1 MKRKN
6 LILSLFF
13 GSIFITSIEHL
24 ESAHFFNSYKKEIF
38 SHQELTL
45 PIAFGEASGKTF
57 KEREE
62 ECITSAK
69 RSIDFFK
76 RELIMKEDNLES
88 TEKTKNKIKNIK
100 NIIRMLWQNKSFKEK
115 IQTY

>member
-6 LILSLFF
+6 LILSFFF

-38 SHQELTL
+38 LHQELAL
-45 PIAFGEASGKTF
+45 PIAWGESSAKTL

-69 RSIDFFK
+69 RSIEFFK
-76 RELIMKEDNLES
+76 RELA
-88 TEKTKNKIKNIK
+88 
-100 NIIRMLWQNKSFKEK
+100 SFAPSHFCS
-115 IQTY
+115 